1 MPSVLILYYSLGGST
16 EKMARQIAR
25 GVESVSGIE
34 AKLMTVPAYHDP
46 SGENHSAHTAGSAPW
61 AETADLAECA
71 GLILG
76 SPTSF
81 GNMAAPLKHFLDK
94 TTAEWFTGALVG
106 KPGAVFTSTG
116 SMHAGHES
124 TLLSMMIPLLH
135 HGMVICGLP
144 YTEAAL
150 RETTTGGTPYGA
162 SHFAGQ
168 TSNRPLDSHESEL
181 CRVLGKRVAKLALRL
196 HKPR

>member
-1 MPSVLILYYSLGGST
+1 MPTVLILYYSLGGST
-16 EKMARQIAR
+16 EKMAHQIAR
-25 GVESVSGIE
+25 GVESISGIE
-34 AKLMTVPAYHDP
+34 AKLMTVPAFHDP
-46 SGENHSAHTAGSAPW
+46 SGENHPAHAAGSAPW
-61 AETADLAECA
+61 AKTADLAECA

-76 SPTSF
+76 SPTNF

-168 TSNRPLDSHESEL
+168 TGSRSLDSHESEL
-181 CRVLGKRVAKLALRL
+181 CRMLGKRVAKLALRL
-196 HKPR
+196 HKPW